1 MLGYQRQLELSNSKE
16 EGRYYSHGGNVSV
29 CASWARDRSRWPSRL
44 PPRVPAMTGRF
55 VLGASFP
62 SHPCCCWYN
71 CALPLGLMLS
81 DERETGGEKLTR
93 SAQWNWFVIL
103 QEKNG
108 DSTSWSVLSAR
119 VALTVQSHES
129 WVEAVTVAGFYWR
142 EGPRGNLT
150 IAN

>member
-1 MLGYQRQLELSNSKE
+1 MGVCFLGAREKQMAGQL
-16 EGRYYSHGGNVSV
+16 
-29 CASWARDRSRWPSRL
+29 C
-44 PPRVPAMTGRF
+44 PRVPAMTGRF

-62 SHPCCCWYN
+62 SHPCCRYN
-71 CALPLGLMLS
+71 CGALPLGLMLS

-119 VALTVQSHES
+119 VALTVQSQES
-129 WVEAVTVAGFYWR
+129 
-142 EGPRGNLT
+142 
-150 IAN
+150 